1 MVEKKQAPKKRV
13 KKKVSRNKKAL
24 NQADAL
30 EQRIVI
36 IEETEYFTFTNRR
49 KGPLF
54 FKRED
59 GKEDMFEGHSTKDD
73 ISDRERVLLM
83 NSKDFK
89 NGWLVQEFESGEV
102 TEESVHNKNTLS
114 DERLKSFVDK
124 NINNTKVFKNFISEM
139 SSEFAINRLKE
150 ILVSDDAPNSLVAFC
165 DYQLEKIKES
175 FLESMKA
182 PIDKAEKELK
192 NK

>member
-1 MVEKKQAPKKRV
+1 MVKEKQAPKKRV

-73 ISDRERVLLM
+73 ISDRERALLM

-114 DERLKSFVDK
+114 DERLRSFVNK
-124 NINNTKVFKNFISEM
+124 NINNAKVFKNFISEM

-150 ILVSDDAPNSLVAFC
+150 ILVKDDAPNSLVAYC